1 LQLLQVPYRGNT
13 DAPSDVSTA
22 RLDLTFARFDLGLQQ
37 AWGGRVWAL
46 ARNLGQ
52 PFLLSPEVRPLAT
65 ALSSFDASAG
75 FSAVAPLPRQPR

>member
-37 AWGGRVWAL
+37 A
-46 ARNLGQ
+46 
-52 PFLLSPEVRPLAT
+52 
-65 ALSSFDASAG
+65 
-75 FSAVAPLPRQPR
+75 